1 MVEFGV
7 MNECRLNHYDF
18 FSFITITQRNVV
30 LLYPIVRIV

>member
-1 MVEFGV
+1 MVELRV
-7 MNECRLNHYDF
+7 MNESRLNHYDF